1 LNSWLLWGNPNIFQ
15 LKRFQIWRRWKN
27 IPENIPYIHASHVHV
42 RRAAIPA
49 DRTFVLILW
58 LRCPSSTFSAFSAS
72 SFYSKEKPR
81 ARA

>member
-1 LNSWLLWGNPNIFQ
+1 MSMTFARPTAARARQ
-15 LKRFQIWRRWKN
+15 H
-27 IPENIPYIHASHVHV
+27 IHASHVHV